1 MKKMYI
7 VGAGPGDPRLI
18 TLKGYEILKEA
29 DVVIYAGSLVNPD
42 LLQYCKEG
50 TEIHN
55 SAYMTLDEV
64 VGVIIPAVD
73 AGKNV
78 VRLHTGDPS
87 MYGAIQEQIQPL
99 NAAGIEVEVVPG
111 VSSVFAAAAALNL
124 EYTLPD
130 VSQTLIL
137 TRMEGRTP
145 VPEKEKLHL
154 LAQHQTTMAIFLS
167 VGMIDKVVEELM
179 AGGYPADTPIAI
191 VQRASWPDQK
201 EVTGTLMDIAEK
213 VKEEDITK
221 TALIIVG
228 RVLNKKYSL
237 SKLYD
242 PSFTTEY
249 RDAKEQ

>member
-1 MKKMYI
+1 MRKVYI
-7 VGAGPGDPRLI
+7 VGAGPGDPKLI
-18 TLKGYEILKEA
+18 TVKGLETLQEA

-42 LLQYCKEG
+42 LLRYCKKG

-55 SAYMTLDEV
+55 SALMTLDEV
-64 VGVIIPAVD
+64 LEVTVKGVKSR
-73 AGKNV
+73 KNV

-87 MYGAIQEQIQPL
+87 MYGAIQEQIKPL
-99 NAAGIEVEVVPG
+99 NDLGIEVQVIPG

-167 VGMIDKVVEELM
+167 VGMIQDVVDELLK
-179 AGGYPADTPIAI
+179 GGYSPDTPIAV
-191 VQRASWPDQK
+191 VQKASWPDQK
-201 EVTGTLMDIAEK
+201 EVVGTLTDIAEK
-213 VKEEDITK
+213 VIEADITK

-228 RVLNKKYSL
+228 DVLKKEYSL

-249 RDAKEQ
+249 RKAKE